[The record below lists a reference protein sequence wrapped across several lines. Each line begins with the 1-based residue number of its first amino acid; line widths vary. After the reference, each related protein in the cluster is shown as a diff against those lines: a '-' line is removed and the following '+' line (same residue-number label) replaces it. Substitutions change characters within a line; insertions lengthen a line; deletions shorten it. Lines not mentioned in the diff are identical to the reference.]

1 MSYSKPHNFVDGNV
15 LDADN
20 IEDNDNALKV
30 YENQNILA
38 NDYKDNAFSTEEF
51 QLGDYQPITNEYCFA
66 TGIATGN
73 YTKGTQVKQAYW
85 TSTIKKGRLT
95 DNDLPMWTAL
105 YHTAPA
111 VYMERPGKIL
121 ITFGGDSKSAPN
133 AIAGNGFWDTTIKLA
148 YHKDDGPLIF
158 TEQARSFSFEEC
170 AFTNSSFGNV
180 NPFGNTGKPNS
191 LGAEGGGDGQNGLRR
206 WIGFSALITA
216 NSTGLYKFSL
226 YANAKVE
233 EGFLTARQFKCEVF
247 YD

>member
-1 MSYSKPHNFVDGNV
+1 MAYVKPFTFVDGNV

-20 IEDNDNALKV
+20 LESNDNALRI
-30 YENQNILA
+30 YENQNVVA

-73 YTKGTQVKQAYW
+73 HTSSTQIKQAYW
-85 TSTIKKGRLT
+85 TSTIKKGRLN
-95 DNDLPMWTAL
+95 DNTLPIWSSL

-111 VYMERPGKIL
+111 VYIERPAKIL
-121 ITFGGDSKSAPN
+121 ITFGADSKSADN
-133 AIAGNGFWDTTIKLA
+133 AIALSGFWDTTLKLG
-148 YHKDDGPLIF
+148 YRKDDGPLIF

-170 AFTNSSFGNV
+170 AFSNPSSGNV
-180 NPFGNTGKPNS
+180 NPFGGTGTPS
-191 LGAEGGGDGQNGLRR
+191 TTGDEANGDAQNGLRR
-206 WIGFSALITA
+206 WIGFSAIIPVTA
-216 NSTGLYKFSL
+216 GLYKFSL